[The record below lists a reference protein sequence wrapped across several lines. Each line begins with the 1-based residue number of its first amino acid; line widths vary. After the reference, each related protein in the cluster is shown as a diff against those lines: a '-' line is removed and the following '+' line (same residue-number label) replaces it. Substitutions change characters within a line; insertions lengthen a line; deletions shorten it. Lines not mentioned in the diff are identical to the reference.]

1 MKSLMKTI
9 LAALLLIFPGS
20 IQVKSQTQQSP
31 TNSNED
37 SVKPYTLPDPLLLPE
52 KPAVKTSQDW
62 TRLQRPYIYTLF
74 QQHVYGRFPRR
85 KIPFTHTTTEPG
97 GLSLNGMAKRKQVR
111 ISLKPGN
118 DSVYIDLLIYL
129 PSSAQG
135 KVPVFLGYNFNGNHT
150 IHHDTAIKLSKAW
163 IGPRGRGVVN
173 NRATEASRGSDT
185 ASWPVTEILKHGY
198 GVVTAYYGDLE
209 ADHPEGWKSG
219 IRTTLSKELAIR
231 PDEWGAIGA
240 WAWGL
245 ALILDYLEEDPL
257 IDAKRVAVFGHSRLG
272 KAALWAAASDERFAM
287 VISNESGEGGA
298 ALSKR
303 NYGETVKVINEKFPH
318 WFGLRYKTYGEH
330 TAALP
335 VDQHMLLALMA
346 PRPLYVASAEGD
358 QWSDPKGE
366 FLSAM
371 HAGKVYALFN
381 KKGVGTETMPGLH
394 QPVGEFIRYHNRAG
408 RHDITRYDW
417 QQYLQFADM
426 HWKR

>member
-1 MKSLMKTI
+1 MLVLVTSLQSVSF
-9 LAALLLIFPGS
+9 A
-20 IQVKSQTQQSP
+20 QQSP
-31 TNSNED
+31 TNSIED
-37 SVKPYTLPDPLLLPE
+37 SVKPYVLPDPLMLPE
-52 KPAVKTSQDW
+52 KPPVKSSHDW

-85 KIPFTHTTTEPG
+85 KIPFTHITTEPG
-97 GLSLNGMAKRKQVR
+97 GTVLNGMGKRKQVR
-111 ISLKPGN
+111 VILKQG
-118 DSVYIDLLIYL
+118 DTAVHVDLLIYL
-129 PSSAQG
+129 PAAARG
-135 KVPVFLGYNFNGNHT
+135 PVPVFLGYNFNGNHT
-150 IHHDTAIKLSKAW
+150 VQHDPAIKLSESWVA
-163 IGPRGRGVVN
+163 PRARGVIN
-173 NRATEASRGSDT
+173 NHATDSSRGTDT
-185 ASWPVTEILKHGY
+185 TSWPVREILKHGY
-198 GVVTAYYGDLE
+198 GLVTAYYGDIE
-209 ADHPEGWKSG
+209 PDHPDGWKTG
-219 IRTTLSKELAIR
+219 IRTTLSKDLAIR
-231 PDEWGAIGA
+231 PTEWGAIGA

-245 ALILDYLEEDPL
+245 SLILDYLEEDPA
-257 IDAKRVAVFGHSRLG
+257 INAKKVAVIGHSRLG
-272 KAALWAAASDERFAM
+272 KAALWAAASDERFSII
-287 VISNESGEGGA
+287 VSNESGEGGA

-318 WFGLRYKTYGEH
+318 WFGPAHKSFGDN

-394 QPVGEFIRYHNRAG
+394 QPVGETIRYHNRAG
-408 RHDITRYDW
+408 RHNITLYDW

-426 HWKR
+426 HWK